1 MNMHACAHVRGMLQ
15 NSPLLPTG
23 DDNVF
28 IANAL
33 QTYLSK
39 NLPTASPLLPTD
51 AHWSEGQISRFGL
64 TNRLFLIV
72 PSGPIAAF
80 GSNGQAL
87 SPRFA
92 VGLLRLEASLG

>member
-28 IANAL
+28 IASAL

-39 NLPTASPLLPTD
+39 NLPTASPLMPTD
-51 AHWSEGQISRFGL
+51 AHCSERQIGRLGRMAIALRIVFG
-64 TNRLFLIV
+64 RLIV
-72 PSGPIAAF
+72 LFQP
-80 GSNGQAL
+80 NGQAL
-87 SPRFA
+87 PPRFS